1 MNGRYTFYNTL
12 IVAFTLIGLFLMWR
26 LGETVVVLL
35 AAIIFASAIRPII
48 DRLGQWRIPRGLAI
62 LLVFLVGFGTIGGL
76 LAVALPPLF
85 SVITNLVSEGSL
97 LARLGG
103 LALPV
108 AQRLGY
114 GEVAVQAFA
123 ELVKSQEQVFLQA
136 QVMVVEQGPQVLGN
150 AVKALGQ
157 FALGLVMTFY
167 WLTARDKIV
176 NLMLALTPVRHRGRV
191 ETITGDVEKTMG
203 DWLRGTGILMLS
215 IGVAAF
221 VGLVVLRVP
230 NPLALALIAGLF
242 EAIPMVGAAL
252 GALPAILI
260 AFTVS
265 PVTGLLTL
273 LLFAFIQFAEN
284 NVLVPRVMEHSVGL
298 NPLLVIIAVVV
309 GGSLNG
315 MVGALLAIPVAG
327 SLQVIVRNLLVE
339 PMIEEARQAHDERGI
354 TVFDL
359 DDVPE
364 QPSGEILIAR
374 S

>member
-1 MNGRYTFYNTL
+1 
-12 IVAFTLIGLFLMWR
+12 
-26 LGETVVVLL
+26 
-35 AAIIFASAIRPII
+35 
-48 DRLGQWRIPRGLAI
+48 
-62 LLVFLVGFGTIGGL
+62 
-76 LAVALPPLF
+76 
-85 SVITNLVSEGSL
+85 
-97 LARLGG
+97 
-103 LALPV
+103 
-108 AQRLGY
+108 
-114 GEVAVQAFA
+114 
-123 ELVKSQEQVFLQA
+123 
-136 QVMVVEQGPQVLGN
+136 
-150 AVKALGQ
+150 
-157 FALGLVMTFY
+157 
-167 WLTARDKIV
+167 
-176 NLMLALTPVRHRGRV
+176 
-191 ETITGDVEKTMG
+191 
-203 DWLRGTGILMLS
+203 
-215 IGVAAF
+215 
-221 VGLVVLRVP
+221 
-230 NPLALALIAGLF
+230 
-242 EAIPMVGAAL
+242 MVGAAL